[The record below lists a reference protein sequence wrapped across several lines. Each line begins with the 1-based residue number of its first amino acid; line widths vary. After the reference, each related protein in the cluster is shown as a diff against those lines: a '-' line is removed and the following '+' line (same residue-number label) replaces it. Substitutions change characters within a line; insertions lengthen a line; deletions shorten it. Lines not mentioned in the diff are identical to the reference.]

1 MGRIARFIKRL
12 KIRISL
18 NKKQFAVYTVLRA
31 LVILT
36 GIRSLATHN
45 YESAALCALILILFL
60 VPSFFEELL
69 EVSIPPVFQVIIYTF
84 IYAAEILGEV
94 NKYYTVIPGWDTM
107 LHTIN
112 GFLCAA
118 IGLSLVFILNRRDSK
133 NLHLSP
139 FYLAMAAFCFS
150 MTIGVI
156 WEFIEYTADYFLYLD
171 MQKDVIIKDI
181 GSISLDT
188 TGSQIPVRVSDIT
201 RTVIET
207 GDGSQ
212 VVVEG
217 GYLDVGIND
226 TMKDLL
232 VNFLGALTFCVI
244 GYFYEKKHG
253 FDEKVSVKSPL
264 LIKPL
269 SKAEVKLRNELIF
282 RRMNRKRKEKAKEEA
297 E

>member
-1 MGRIARFIKRL
+1 MGKIALFIKRL

-18 NKKQFAVYTVLRA
+18 NKKQFMVYSILRV

-36 GIRSLATHN
+36 GIRCLFTHN

-60 VPSFFEELL
+60 VPSLFEELL
-69 EVSIPPVFQVIIYTF
+69 EVSIPPLFQMIIYSF

-94 NKYYTVIPGWDTM
+94 NKYYTAIPGWDTM

-133 NLHLSP
+133 HMHLSP
-139 FYLAMAAFCFS
+139 FYLAMTAFCFS

-156 WEFIEYTADYFLYLD
+156 WEFIEYTADHFLYLD
-171 MQKDVIIKDI
+171 MQKDVIISDI

-188 TGSQIPVRVSDIT
+188 TGSQIPVRVSGIT
-201 RTVIET
+201 RTIIET
-207 GDGSQ
+207 ADGSQ
-212 VVVEG
+212 VVIDG

-232 VNFLGALTFCVI
+232 VNFIGALTFCVI

-253 FDEKVSVKSPL
+253 FDERISVKSGL
-264 LIKPL
+264 FIKPL
-269 SKAEVKLRNELIF
+269 SKSEVKHRNEIIF
-282 RRMNRKRKEKAKEEA
+282 NRLHGGDKEEKK
-297 E
+297 EE